1 MKFLIIPGNN
11 SLSHGIKSL
20 AIQNRL
26 LSRGHECLLALSP
39 GRSEFFKRLNADH
52 RLLGD
57 IQEIDGS
64 AYPTMNWFRDPQKI
78 ARCIK
83 NEIMLIKE
91 YRPDRIIGV
100 FRFTAK
106 ASSSLCGVPF
116 ESLVCGCMLPGIQ
129 SALGFY
135 DESEDLAA
143 RRDFINMFFKS
154 AAIKMSKTLSDF
166 GMHAIND
173 IREMFIGDHTYLWDI
188 PEFMPVPEKEN
199 ISHVGPLF
207 WDEWPYDNTDLKSIS
222 DDSKPLAVLAFG
234 TCNGN
239 TELINR
245 MINILIDLGYNVVAA
260 AGGQEDIA
268 CTLKSDSRIKAY
280 LYAPIHKILPH
291 ASLVVCHGGQI
302 TIFEALEQRVPVVV
316 MPFHP
321 EQAHNGIC
329 LERIGCGRMLVPAC
343 RFVGNSSVYT
353 DMLGR
358 MKDEEIKAM
367 ISGLVENPD
376 TRKNLKNFKD
386 IITRYNG
393 LEAITGK
400 LVQQS

>member
-26 LSRGHECLLALSP
+26 LSKGHECLLALSP
-39 GRSEFFKRLNADH
+39 GRSGFFQKLNADH

-78 ARCIK
+78 AQCIK
-83 NEIMLIKE
+83 NEMMLIEE

-100 FRFTAK
+100 FRFTSK
-106 ASSSLCGVPF
+106 ASSFLCGVPF

-135 DESEDLAA
+135 DESDDLAA

-154 AAIKMSKTLSDF
+154 AAIKMSKTLSNF
-166 GMHAIND
+166 GMDAVND

-207 WDEWPYDNTDLKSIS
+207 WDEWPYDNTDLQSIS
-222 DDSKPLAVLAFG
+222 DNSKPLAVLAFG

-239 TELINR
+239 RDLINR

-268 CTLKSDSRIKAY
+268 GILKNDSRITAY

-302 TIFEALEQRVPVVV
+302 TIFEALEQCVPVVV
-316 MPFHP
+316 LPFHP

-353 DMLGR
+353 DML
-358 MKDEEIKAM
+358 DETADAKIKSM
-367 ISGLVENPD
+367 IGELVENPE
-376 TRKNLKNFKD
+376 TAIHLKKFKKIMD
-386 IITRYNG
+386 RYNG
-393 LEAITGK
+393 LET
-400 LVQQS
+400 LTCHLEQ